1 MNKKNLFKVMAV
13 ALMAAVTV
21 ACQDD
26 RKADK
31 NIPASAGNTSQLIA
45 YVEIDTIMNQY
56 DFCKQ
61 MKTSLEQKGNNIDAA
76 LKSQQQNL
84 EAAARN
90 FQSKLQN
97 NGFSSQKEAENQ
109 QAALQRQQEQ
119 LMASQQRLT
128 AEFQSETSKFQEA
141 LLDSIQHFLA
151 SYNKDKKYAFIL
163 TKQLGDNLLYADNA
177 YDITEDVVAGL
188 NKAYRPDAKPAAKK
202 EEKKEEKADSTAKK

>member
-1 MNKKNLFKVMAV
+1 MNKKNLFKVMMV
-13 ALMAAVTV
+13 AAMAAVSV
-21 ACQDD
+21 ACQDGN
-26 RKADK
+26 KADK
-31 NIPASAGNTSQLIA
+31 SIPASAGNTSQLIA
-45 YVEIDTIMNQY
+45 YVEIDTIMSQY
-56 DFCKQ
+56 DFCKS
-61 MKTSLEQKGNNIDAA
+61 MKASLEQKGNNIDAA
-76 LKSQQQNL
+76 LKAQQQNL

-97 NGFSSQKEAENQ
+97 NGFTSQKEAENQ

-128 AEFQSETSKFQEA
+128 AEFQSETAKFQEA

-151 SYNKDKKYAFIL
+151 QYNKDKKYAFIL

-188 NKAYRPDAKPAAKK
+188 NKAYRPDAKPAKK
-202 EEKKEEKADSTAKK
+202 DEKKEEKTDSTAKQ